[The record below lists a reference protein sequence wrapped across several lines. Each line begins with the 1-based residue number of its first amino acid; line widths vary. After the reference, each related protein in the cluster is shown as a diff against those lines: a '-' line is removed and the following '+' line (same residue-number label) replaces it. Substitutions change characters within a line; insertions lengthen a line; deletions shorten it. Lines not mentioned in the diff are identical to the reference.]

1 MCSSIASSASCIFF
15 HAKDDRIVLLSMVD
29 LEINANLTCNTA
41 EVTGIRTGVVT
52 AVTVTVT
59 QEVMAVATVETACL
73 T

>member
-1 MCSSIASSASCIFF
+1 
-15 HAKDDRIVLLSMVD
+15 MVD